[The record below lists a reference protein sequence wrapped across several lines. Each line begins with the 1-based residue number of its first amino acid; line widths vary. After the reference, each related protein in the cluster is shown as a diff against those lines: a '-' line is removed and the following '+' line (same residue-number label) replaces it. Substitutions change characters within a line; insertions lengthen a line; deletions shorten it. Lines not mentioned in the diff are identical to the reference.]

1 MAVGLLALA
10 AVALYIFGERT
21 YLHVSRTGRRVYWAL
36 TAAAGAAALAE
47 AAARIDIAWLV
58 LSAVRERVGGERER
72 EEGEAFRL
80 SFDGLPKNRNLLLD
94 DAQPRPQKKNKKQKQ
109 IIAASY
115 VEDEVQKTVYLTRF
129 SVGEGSG
136 GSFGD
141 GGGGSGSGSSHGS
154 INRRGSPEAEGKA
167 AALDAAAAAISRHRG
182 VTLSASQALARVGG
196 GLSRER
202 ARILEVLAGCDSSA
216 ELNFVLSR
224 VNLPALL
231 EATGGDGRVAELL
244 TSHPPRGRLP
254 DLSVLSRAAFVDA
267 LQKLGM
273 RHRPKRQGWAAAVL
287 LVRECFFF
295 ISNIDLDNNKASS
308 LRRRSPLEES
318 NEKTLT
324 ERKKTKQA
332 TRGLEL
338 TRLKSLLDDGGDHHS
353 FFRLAYHDLQGVY
366 RTAVLQH
373 VAAEGDALLAAWHL
387 AHPGGPPGV
396 TLKVVSDIDDTLVC
410 SGGHYPAG
418 VDRRLPKGCP
428 YPGACA
434 LLNELDAG
442 HALRVSEAVAARLAE
457 LDKSNSNNA
466 TAAAA
471 NADDG
476 DESGGEGKRSKER
489 DGTCTPRGSS
499 PPPSPRL
506 CAIFP
511 PPESSQFSF
520 SSSSSS
526 SSAAAA
532 AVAAAAAA
540 AASGNGGQQPST
552 TTDAETALI
561 RRVARGAA
569 ARTRGALLAPWSSEF
584 EQAAWHRITQAAQ
597 APSSSSSSLQHQ
609 SGSGSSNKQPS
620 SPTSSSSQTQQ
631 QQQQQQQHASSS
643 APLPPPPPPGGR
655 LHQRGGHLAFLS
667 ARPETYKGLTE
678 ATSYRHIFA
687 PLIDGRHLHQAPL
700 LLLGSMRAGPRALWR
715 YLLRDD
721 IPRAGAKGG
730 GGRTAAEEA
739 AAAAI
744 AAAAAAAAAA
754 SSMDPSSASSSSSA
768 ATATATLPAATKSP
782 PPPDGLSS
790 QLYFSIFRRKL
801 EQFEK
806 YAALHR
812 EAAFVFLGDNGQ
824 GDVLLAEE
832 LHRRSRARTSG
843 RSSQSGGSSSY
854 SSHTSSSPFNLV
866 AAFILRV
873 TPVTAT
879 LSSLR
884 CSKANKAAWLASW
897 RSEGIYFHKTFVGVA
912 ARAATLGL
920 IDAAGLQRVALEASW
935 GLRAARAAH
944 AFSHVDWSRVARQL
958 NKDARA
964 ANGWLPG
971 SMRLAPLRV
980 GGDDGS
986 AAFDVIKGDRGGDR
1000 SDREQ
1005 GAQLQTRRSLPRATT
1020 REGGSPPPRSPS
1032 PEGGTS
1038 AAAKAEQQ
1046 QPMINSPPRPPFPSS
1061 TKANANG
1068 APVSTRAMSTPP
1080 VMLRLPHSSSS
1091 SSAAA
1096 APSASASIPAPIASH
1111 SSRRAS
1117 RGGSPSP
1124 GGSSP
1129 LFGTSPV
1136 SAWPPSWSAG
1146 LSSAAT
1152 AAAAATAASAAAAP
1166 KRPGSSSRG
1175 SSPAPAVA
1183 PAVAVAAA
1191 AAAAP
1196 AEPALDDKEEEEGE
1210 EASVVVAAGDAKA
1223 GDEDDATANG
1233 DEDDEGDA
1241 GTPPPSPP
1249 PRTPAM

>member
-1 MAVGLLALA
+1 M
-10 AVALYIFGERT
+10 
-21 YLHVSRTGRRVYWAL
+21 GRGCV
-36 TAAAGAAALAE
+36 
-47 AAARIDIAWLV
+47 
-58 LSAVRERVGGERER
+58 
-72 EEGEAFRL
+72 
-80 SFDGLPKNRNLLLD
+80 
-94 DAQPRPQKKNKKQKQ
+94 
-109 IIAASY
+109 
-115 VEDEVQKTVYLTRF
+115 
-129 SVGEGSG
+129 VGEGVV
-136 GSFGD
+136 FVVPPPLLF
-141 GGGGSGSGSSHGS
+141 
-154 INRRGSPEAEGKA
+154 RFFP
-167 AALDAAAAAISRHRG
+167 
-182 VTLSASQALARVGG
+182 LS
-196 GLSRER
+196 
-202 ARILEVLAGCDSSA
+202 
-216 ELNFVLSR
+216 
-224 VNLPALL
+224 
-231 EATGGDGRVAELL
+231 
-244 TSHPPRGRLP
+244 TSTK
-254 DLSVLSRAAFVDA
+254 
-267 LQKLGM
+267 KLKKKM
-273 RHRPKRQGWAAAVL
+273 R
-287 LVRECFFF
+287 
-295 ISNIDLDNNKASS
+295 
-308 LRRRSPLEES
+308 
-318 NEKTLT
+318 
-324 ERKKTKQA
+324 QA

-373 VAAEGDALLAAWHL
+373 VAAEGDALLAAWSS

-410 SGGHYPAG
+410 SAGHYPAG

-457 LDKSNSNNA
+457 LDKS
-466 TAAAA
+466 TAAA
-471 NADDG
+471 NAAAAKGDTYDDDDD
-476 DESGGEGKRSKER
+476 DEGSSKKNER
-489 DGTCTPRGSS
+489 DGSWTPRGGS

-511 PPESSQFSF
+511 PLETSQFSF
-520 SSSSSS
+520 NSTSSS

-532 AVAAAAAA
+532 AAAAAAA
-540 AASGNGGQQPST
+540 GANGQHQPPLTSTST
-552 TTDAETALI
+552 TTTDETALI

-597 APSSSSSSLQHQ
+597 APA
-609 SGSGSSNKQPS
+609 PS
-620 SPTSSSSQTQQ
+620 STSRGPSAFS
-631 QQQQQQQHASSS
+631 QQQQQQHQNGTSSSGKQPPSPQQQHQHQSFAS

-730 GGRTAAEEA
+730 GGAGRTAAEEA
-739 AAAAI
+739 AAAV
-744 AAAAAAAAAA
+744 AAAAAAAAAT
-754 SSMDPSSASSSSSA
+754 SSSSTVSSSSSSA
-768 ATATATLPAATKSP
+768 AAPAVAAAVPPATKSP
-782 PPPDGLSS
+782 PPADGLSS

-812 EAAFVFLGDNGQ
+812 EAAFVFIGDNGQ

-843 RSSQSGGSSSY
+843 RSSQSGGGGASSY
-854 SSHTSSSPFNLV
+854 SSSSPFNLV

-920 IDAAGLQRVALEASW
+920 IDAGGLQRVALEAHW

-958 NKDARA
+958 NKDVRA

-986 AAFDVIKGDRGGDR
+986 AAFDAARGGGGGDR
-1000 SDREQ
+1000 SDRGGGERSDRE
-1005 GAQLQTRRSLPRATT
+1005 QLQRRRSSLPRTT
-1020 REGGSPPPRSPS
+1020 REEEGGSPPPRSPS
-1032 PEGGTS
+1032 PDAGGAEGGGT
-1038 AAAKAEQQ
+1038 AAKAQQQ
-1046 QPMINSPPRPPFPSS
+1046 QPLL
-1061 TKANANG
+1061 AAGAG
-1068 APVSTRAMSTPP
+1068 APLPLRSVSTPP
-1080 VMLRLPHSSSS
+1080 VMLRQLHWT
-1091 SSAAA
+1091 AA
-1096 APSASASIPAPIASH
+1096 APPAVASASASASIPAPIGSPSS
-1111 SSRRAS
+1111 SSRRQS

-1146 LSSAAT
+1146 LG
-1152 AAAAATAASAAAAP
+1152 AS
-1166 KRPGSSSRG
+1166 
-1175 SSPAPAVA
+1175 
-1183 PAVAVAAA
+1183 AVAAA
-1191 AAAAP
+1191 AAASAAASRRPGSSRGSSPPPRTVVATAAAVAPAVDAAAPAVAAAAPAVAAAPAAPAPP
-1196 AEPALDDKEEEEGE
+1196 AEPTLADKTDN
-1210 EASVVVAAGDAKA
+1210 AGNESA
-1223 GDEDDATANG
+1223 ATAN
-1233 DEDDEGDA
+1233 DDDDEGDA
-1241 GTPPPSPP
+1241 SGGGTPPPSRP
-1249 PRTPAM
+1249 PRTLAM